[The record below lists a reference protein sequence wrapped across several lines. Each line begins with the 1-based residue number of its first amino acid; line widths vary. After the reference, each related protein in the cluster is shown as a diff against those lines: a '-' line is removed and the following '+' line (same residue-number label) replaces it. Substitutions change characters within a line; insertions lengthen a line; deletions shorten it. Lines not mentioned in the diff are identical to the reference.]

1 MKKLFS
7 SILFLIFISCQNNT
21 SKVNV
26 YDSQEN
32 KVETQD
38 SLKLDTITSQVIK
51 SVELKATKNETI
63 EEFLQ
68 RMKKISL
75 SNNDEKLEELINFPL
90 IVRGLDENLKIFEDK
105 FYTFNEVKDNIMLYE
120 GLLKE
125 GLKSAISISK
135 GNCTFFEENKNC
147 FSIYMDVWKTTFDFV
162 LKKQNGK
169 YKIVAVQIPTA

>member
-7 SILFLIFISCQNNT
+7 SILFLIFISCKNNT

-38 SLKLDTITSQVIK
+38 SLKLDTITSQIIN

-90 IVRGLDENLKIFEDK
+90 IVRGLDENLKVFEES
-105 FYTFNEVKDNIMLYE
+105 FNSFSDIKDNVMLYE
-120 GLLKE
+120 AIFKVGIS
-125 GLKSAISISK
+125 SATSIHR
-135 GNCTFFEENKNC
+135 GNCDLFYNNKNC
-147 FSIYMDVWKTTFDFV
+147 YIIKSTEIKSLHIPGITIKIISIEI
-162 LKKQNGK
+162 L
-169 YKIVAVQIPTA
+169 TA